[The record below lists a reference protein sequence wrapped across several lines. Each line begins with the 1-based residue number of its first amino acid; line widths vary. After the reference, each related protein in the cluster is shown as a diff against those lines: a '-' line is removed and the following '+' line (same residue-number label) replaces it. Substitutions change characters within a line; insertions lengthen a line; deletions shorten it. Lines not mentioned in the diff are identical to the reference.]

1 VSDIAEYNKIIGL
14 LGSRGLM
21 NKASLDHL
29 DSYEVETRRNIGND
43 GISR

>member
-1 VSDIAEYNKIIGL
+1 MSDIAGYNEMIGL

-29 DSYEVETRRNIGND
+29 DSHEVETRRNIGND